1 MLGTSCRGLSW
12 SAPILSQPGS
22 TNFGVCLIR
31 RLSNQKSIAS
41 SRLRS
46 RVSLTIEICDEVP
59 ALSRLPPRLYAD
71 IFTERG
77 DFKRFPDCDRSRT
90 QKRDLQLALTRC
102 WSGGDSNSRSHPT
115 KSLVFRRI
123 GTDLFCN
130 RKLAVEPRPLV
141 DARSESGMKRDRWF
155 EFPPLCQ
162 RGTANRRSRFSC
174 TIQRQT

>member
-1 MLGTSCRGLSW
+1 MFGASCRGLSW
-12 SAPILSQPGS
+12 SAPILSQAGS
-22 TNFGVCLIR
+22 TNFGVCFIR

-90 QKRDLQLALTRC
+90 QKRDLHLALTHC
-102 WSGGDSNSRSHPT
+102 WSGRDSNCRF
-115 KSLVFRRI
+115 SLGRLTRGRGGFHARFRRCYSSGI
-123 GTDLFCN
+123 HP
-130 RKLAVEPRPLV
+130 VEPSHSEVCGCNISVPKRP
-141 DARSESGMKRDRWF
+141 
-155 EFPPLCQ
+155 
-162 RGTANRRSRFSC
+162 
-174 TIQRQT
+174 